1 MSIHPIIQQ
10 ALRGIAPP
18 RERAANPHDRLH
30 NCGNC
35 MERARTIPC
44 PKDIDESGRICH
56 RCAEEWLRIEAA
68 DFLIRWDLKMDERGE
83 RAAKCVAQTALLY
96 LLGE

>member
-1 MSIHPIIQQ
+1 MSIHPVIAQ

-18 RERAANPHDRLH
+18 REQAANPHHQLH
-30 NCGNC
+30 RCGTC
-35 MERARTIPC
+35 GERARTIPC
-44 PKDIDESGRICH
+44 PEDIETSKRICH

-68 DFLIRWDLKMDERGE
+68 DLLIRWDMTMDERGE

>member
-1 MSIHPIIQQ
+1 MSIHPVIAQ

-18 RERAANPHDRLH
+18 REQAANPHRQLH
-30 NCGNC
+30 DCGTC
-35 MERARTIPC
+35 GERARTIPC
-44 PKDIDESGRICH
+44 PEDIETSKRICH

-68 DFLIRWDLKMDERGE
+68 DLLIRWDMPSGERRE
-83 RAAKCVAQTALLY
+83 RAAKAVADTALIF